1 MQESDHIPDTECQL
15 AVPTIA
21 ADGNAWASFSI
32 VLAECD
38 GDSGSSGCRT
48 EVSGDIQNKSRSQTI
63 EEVECGSWWTS

>member
-21 ADGNAWASFSI
+21 GDGNVWASFSE

-38 GDSGSSGCRT
+38 GDGGSSSCRT
-48 EVSGDIQNKSRSQTI
+48 EGSVDIQNKSTSHTI